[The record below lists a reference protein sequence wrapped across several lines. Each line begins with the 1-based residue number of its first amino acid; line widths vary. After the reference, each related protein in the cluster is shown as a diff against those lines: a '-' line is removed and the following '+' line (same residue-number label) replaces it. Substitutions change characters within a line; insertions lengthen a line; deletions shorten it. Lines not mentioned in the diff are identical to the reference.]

1 MVKYVKSCASAIV
14 FNMIC
19 LKLPDCVMIYRKI
32 YRGIGGVRMRYR
44 LDGSIV
50 PMGEDDD
57 IRDGEAL
64 VDIITSEQYE
74 DEYKKKFQKKM
85 LLNIYHTHYCRADLL
100 KDCVIGTFVIPR
112 KDDLLGTYTTF
123 GFYMT
128 VEKLVL
134 VDDSGIIETLV
145 RHMAEALSVEKTYT
159 AHFFFE
165 LMEYLVKEDVIFL
178 QNYEKKLA
186 ELEAALLDGAITDFD
201 KKMLTI
207 RKELLALQSYYQQL
221 TDVSETLEENQNHMF
236 EEDDCTIFDLYS
248 KRADR
253 LFDNTRRLQEYSLQL
268 REMYESQIDIR
279 QNQIMKFLTVVTTIF
294 LPLTLIAG
302 WYGMNFVGMPELTSP
317 YGYLVVIIVSIA
329 IIIVEIWLFKIKK
342 WFD

>member
-1 MVKYVKSCASAIV
+1 
-14 FNMIC
+14 
-19 LKLPDCVMIYRKI
+19 
-32 YRGIGGVRMRYR
+32 MRYR
-44 LDGSIV
+44 LNGSIE
-50 PMGEDDD
+50 PIGGDEEIGDD
-57 IRDGEAL
+57 ESL
-64 VDIITSEQYE
+64 VEIITSEQYE
-74 DEYKKKFQKKM
+74 DGYKKHFQKKM

-128 VEKLVL
+128 TEKLVL
-134 VDDSGIIETLV
+134 VDDSGIIEKLV
-145 RHMAEALSVEKTYT
+145 KHMAETLTVEKTYT

-178 QNYEKKLA
+178 QNYEKKLS
-186 ELEAALLDGAITDFD
+186 ELEGVLLQGVINDFD
-201 KKMLTI
+201 KKMLAI

-236 EEDDCTIFDLYS
+236 EEEDCRIFDLYS

-279 QNQIMKFLTVVTTIF
+279 QNKIMKFLTVVTTIF
-294 LPLTLIAG
+294 LPLSLIAG
-302 WYGMNFVGMPELTSP
+302 WYGMNFVGMPELSSP
-317 YGYLVVIIVSIA
+317 YGYAVVIIVSIA
-329 IIIVEIWLFKIKK
+329 IILVEIWLFRIKK

>member
-1 MVKYVKSCASAIV
+1 
-14 FNMIC
+14 
-19 LKLPDCVMIYRKI
+19 
-32 YRGIGGVRMRYR
+32 MRYR
-44 LDGSIV
+44 LNGSIE
-50 PMGEDDD
+50 PIGGDEEIGDD
-57 IRDGEAL
+57 ESL
-64 VDIITSEQYE
+64 VEIITSGQYE
-74 DEYKKKFQKKM
+74 DGYKKHFQKKM

-128 VEKLVL
+128 TEKLVL
-134 VDDSGIIETLV
+134 VDDSGIIEKLV
-145 RHMAEALSVEKTYT
+145 KHMAEALTVEKTYT

-178 QNYEKKLA
+178 QNYEKKLS
-186 ELEAALLDGAITDFD
+186 ELEGVLLQGVINDFD
-201 KKMLTI
+201 KKMLAI

-236 EEDDCTIFDLYS
+236 EEEDCRIFDLYS

-279 QNQIMKFLTVVTTIF
+279 QNKIMKFLTVVTTIF
-294 LPLTLIAG
+294 LPLSLIAG
-302 WYGMNFVGMPELTSP
+302 WYGMNFVGMPELSSP
-317 YGYLVVIIVSIA
+317 YGYAVVIIVSIA
-329 IIIVEIWLFKIKK
+329 IILVEIWLFRIKK

>member
-1 MVKYVKSCASAIV
+1 
-14 FNMIC
+14 
-19 LKLPDCVMIYRKI
+19 
-32 YRGIGGVRMRYR
+32 MRYR
-44 LDGSIV
+44 LNGSIE
-50 PMGEDDD
+50 PIGGDEEIGDD
-57 IRDGEAL
+57 ESL
-64 VDIITSEQYE
+64 VEIITSEQYE
-74 DEYKKKFQKKM
+74 DGYKKHFQKKM

-128 VEKLVL
+128 TEKLVL
-134 VDDSGIIETLV
+134 VDDSGIIEKLV
-145 RHMAEALSVEKTYT
+145 KHMAEALTVEKTYT

-178 QNYEKKLA
+178 QNYEKKLS
-186 ELEAALLDGAITDFD
+186 ELEGVLLQGVINDFD
-201 KKMLTI
+201 KKMLAI

-236 EEDDCTIFDLYS
+236 EEEDCRIFDLYS

-279 QNQIMKFLTVVTTIF
+279 QNKIMKFLTVVTTIF
-294 LPLTLIAG
+294 LPLSLIAG
-302 WYGMNFVGMPELTSP
+302 WYGMNFVGMPELSSP
-317 YGYLVVIIVSIA
+317 YGYAVVIIVSIA
-329 IIIVEIWLFKIKK
+329 IILVEIWLFRIKK

>member
-1 MVKYVKSCASAIV
+1 
-14 FNMIC
+14 
-19 LKLPDCVMIYRKI
+19 
-32 YRGIGGVRMRYR
+32 MRYR
-44 LDGSIV
+44 LNGSIE
-50 PMGEDDD
+50 PIGGDEE
-57 IRDGEAL
+57 IGDGESL
-64 VDIITSEQYE
+64 VEIITSEQYE
-74 DEYKKKFQKKM
+74 DGYKKHFQKKM

-128 VEKLVL
+128 TEKLVL
-134 VDDSGIIETLV
+134 VDDSGIIEKLV
-145 RHMAEALSVEKTYT
+145 KNMAEALTVEKTYT

-178 QNYEKKLA
+178 QNYEKKLS
-186 ELEAALLDGAITDFD
+186 ELEGVLLQGVINDFD
-201 KKMLTI
+201 KKMLAI

-236 EEDDCTIFDLYS
+236 EEEDCRIFDLYS

-279 QNQIMKFLTVVTTIF
+279 QNKIMKFLTVVTTIF
-294 LPLTLIAG
+294 LPLSLIAG
-302 WYGMNFVGMPELTSP
+302 WYGMNFVGMPELSSP
-317 YGYLVVIIVSIA
+317 YGYAVVIIVSIA
-329 IIIVEIWLFKIKK
+329 IILVEIWLFRIKK

>member
-1 MVKYVKSCASAIV
+1 
-14 FNMIC
+14 
-19 LKLPDCVMIYRKI
+19 
-32 YRGIGGVRMRYR
+32 MRYR
-44 LDGSIV
+44 LNGGIE
-50 PMGEDDD
+50 PIEEDDD
-57 IRDGEAL
+57 IGDDEAL
-64 VDIITSEQYE
+64 VEIITSVQYE
-74 DEYKKKFQKKM
+74 EDYKKQFQKKM

-100 KDCVIGTFVIPR
+100 KGCVIGAFVIPR

-128 VEKLVL
+128 AEKLVL
-134 VDDSGIIETLV
+134 VDDSGIIDKLV
-145 RHMAEALSVEKTYT
+145 KHMAEALTVEKTYT

-178 QNYEKKLA
+178 QNYEKRLS
-186 ELEAALLDGAITDFD
+186 ELEGVLLEGVIDDFD

-236 EEDDCTIFDLYS
+236 EEDDCRIFDLYS

-253 LFDNTRRLQEYSLQL
+253 LFDNTRRLQEYSIQL

-279 QNQIMKFLTVVTTIF
+279 QNKIMKFLTVVTTIF
-294 LPLTLIAG
+294 LPLSLIAG
-302 WYGMNFVGMPELTSP
+302 WYGMNFVGMPELSSP
-317 YGYLVVIIVSIA
+317 YGYGVVIIVSIA
-329 IIIVEIWLFKIKK
+329 IILVEIWLFKIKK

>member
-1 MVKYVKSCASAIV
+1 MQ
-14 FNMIC
+14 
-19 LKLPDCVMIYRKI
+19 
-32 YRGIGGVRMRYR
+32 YR

-50 PMGEDDD
+50 PVGDDETIEDN
-57 IRDGEAL
+57 EAL
-64 VDIITSEQYE
+64 VVIITLEEYE
-74 DEYKKKFQKKM
+74 SEYKKQFQKKM

-112 KDDLLGTYTTF
+112 KDDLLGKYMTF
-123 GFYMT
+123 GYYMT
-128 VEKLVL
+128 AKKLVL
-134 VDDSGIIETLV
+134 VDDSGIIEKLV
-145 RHMAEALSVEKTYT
+145 KHMADTLTVEETYT
-159 AHFFFE
+159 AHFLFE

-178 QNYEKKLA
+178 QNYEKKLS
-186 ELEAALLDGAITDFD
+186 ELEGVLLQGVITDFD
-201 KKMLTI
+201 RQMLSI

-221 TDVSETLEENQNHMF
+221 IEVSETLEENQNHMF
-236 EEDDCTIFDLYS
+236 DDEDCRVFDLYS

-253 LFDNTRRLQEYSLQL
+253 LFDNARRLQEYSLQL

-302 WYGMNFVGMPELTSP
+302 WYGMNFVGMPELKSP
-317 YGYLVVIIVSIA
+317 YGYTVVIIVSIA
-329 IIIVEIWLFKIKK
+329 IIVVEIWLFKIKK

>member
-1 MVKYVKSCASAIV
+1 
-14 FNMIC
+14 
-19 LKLPDCVMIYRKI
+19 
-32 YRGIGGVRMRYR
+32 MRYR
-44 LDGSIV
+44 LNGSIE
-50 PMGEDDD
+50 PIGGDEEIGDD
-57 IRDGEAL
+57 ESL
-64 VDIITSEQYE
+64 VEIITSEQYE
-74 DEYKKKFQKKM
+74 DGYKKHFQKKM

-128 VEKLVL
+128 TEKLVL
-134 VDDSGIIETLV
+134 VDDSGIIEKLV
-145 RHMAEALSVEKTYT
+145 KHMAEALTVEKTYT

-178 QNYEKKLA
+178 QNYEKKLS
-186 ELEAALLDGAITDFD
+186 ELKGVLLQGVINDFD
-201 KKMLTI
+201 KKMLAI

-236 EEDDCTIFDLYS
+236 EKEDCRIFDLYS

-279 QNQIMKFLTVVTTIF
+279 QNKIMKFLTVVTTIF
-294 LPLTLIAG
+294 LPLSLIAG
-302 WYGMNFVGMPELTSP
+302 WYGMNFVGMPELSSP
-317 YGYLVVIIVSIA
+317 YGYAVVIIVSIA
-329 IIIVEIWLFKIKK
+329 IILVEIWLFRIKK

>member
-1 MVKYVKSCASAIV
+1 
-14 FNMIC
+14 
-19 LKLPDCVMIYRKI
+19 
-32 YRGIGGVRMRYR
+32 MRYR
-44 LDGSIV
+44 LNGSIE
-50 PMGEDDD
+50 PIGGDEE
-57 IRDGEAL
+57 IGDGESL
-64 VDIITSEQYE
+64 VEIITSEQYE
-74 DEYKKKFQKKM
+74 DGYKKHFQKKM

-128 VEKLVL
+128 TEKLVL
-134 VDDSGIIETLV
+134 VDDSGIIEKLV
-145 RHMAEALSVEKTYT
+145 KNMAEALTVEKTYT

-178 QNYEKKLA
+178 QNYERKLS
-186 ELEAALLDGAITDFD
+186 ELEGVLLQGVINDFD
-201 KKMLTI
+201 KKMLAI

-236 EEDDCTIFDLYS
+236 EEEDCRIFDLYS

-279 QNQIMKFLTVVTTIF
+279 QNKIMKFLTVVTTIF
-294 LPLTLIAG
+294 LPLSLIAG
-302 WYGMNFVGMPELTSP
+302 WYGMNFVGMPELSSP
-317 YGYLVVIIVSIA
+317 YGYAVVIIVSIA
-329 IIIVEIWLFKIKK
+329 IILVEIWLFRIKK